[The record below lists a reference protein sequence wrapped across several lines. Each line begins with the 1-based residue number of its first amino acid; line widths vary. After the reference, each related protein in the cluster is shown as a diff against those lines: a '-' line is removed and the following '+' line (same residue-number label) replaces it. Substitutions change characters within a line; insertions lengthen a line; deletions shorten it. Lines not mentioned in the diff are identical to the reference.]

1 MEVLNLSLLSIGLAA
16 DAFSV
21 SITSGLLI
29 QRIKLNKVLTIALAF
44 GLFQV
49 LMFTMG
55 GLMGF
60 TVRPWING
68 LEHWIVFVLMSV
80 IGGKMVYESIK
91 AAGAGGEEERFNP
104 TEIYTLL
111 GLAIATSLDSLA
123 AGIGVI
129 TIDDSL
135 LFTAV
140 IIGAVTFA
148 FSACGVVLGN
158 LVGRHFDLKAEM
170 IGGLILIAIGL
181 RTLWD
186 HFVPSLS

>member
-1 MEVLNLSLLSIGLAA
+1 MEVLNVSLLSIGLAA

-44 GLFQV
+44 GIFQI
-49 LMFTMG
+49 LMFTLG

-60 TVRPWING
+60 TVRPWIG
-68 LEHWIVFVLMSV
+68 GVEHWIVFVLLSV
-80 IGGKMVYESIK
+80 IGGKMVYESMK
-91 AAGAGGEEERFNP
+91 EREEGKDRFNP
-104 TEIYTLL
+104 MEIYTLL

-123 AGIGVI
+123 AGLGVI
-129 TIDDSL
+129 SIDDAL
-135 LFTAV
+135 LHTAM

-148 FSACGVVLGN
+148 FSVCGVVLGN
-158 LVGRHFDLKAEM
+158 LVGRHLDLKAEM

-181 RTLWD
+181 RTLWE
-186 HFVPSLS
+186 HFIPSAS